1 MDKLNAIHLF
11 CRVIETQSF
20 TQAAQQTKMSLAM
33 ASKLVAQ
40 LEQHLNVRLLH
51 RTTRKITPTE
61 AGLLFYQRCLPI
73 LNDLQE
79 AESSVADISSNLQ
92 GKLSISLPMDF
103 GSRFIAP
110 YLHRFHQTYPHIQLH
125 LDFTDRRVDVV
136 AEGYDLVLR
145 IGKLEDS
152 SIVAK
157 RLAQTHHLLV
167 ASPNYLAKYGTP
179 ENLNDLEQHH
189 CLIYENQLSWQFQ
202 YEHQVVRFKP
212 RGNIYS
218 NNGYTLVQMAKSGL
232 GIINIPKFLVN
243 DELVSGEL
251 VHILPDFHQA
261 PLDINVLYPHRRY
274 LSPKVRAAMA
284 FFAELMQEQKRFC
297 KVYDITQP

>member
-1 MDKLNAIHLF
+1 MDKLNAITLF

-20 TQAAQQTKMSLAM
+20 TQAAQQEQISLAM

-40 LEQHLNVRLLH
+40 LEEHLNVRLLH

-61 AGLLFYQRCLPI
+61 SGLLFYQRCLPI
-73 LNDLQE
+73 LNDLKE
-79 AESSVADISSNLQ
+79 AEASVTDITSNLH
-92 GKLSISLPMDF
+92 GKLSISVPMDF

-110 YLHRFHQTYPHIQLH
+110 HLHRFSQTYPHIQLN

-157 RLAQTHHLLV
+157 RIAQTQNLLV
-167 ASPNYLAKYGTP
+167 ASANYLAKYGMP
-179 ENLNDLEQHH
+179 QYLDELAHH
-189 CLIYENQLSWQFQ
+189 QCLIYESHPIWQFHKENQ
-202 YEHQVVRFKP
+202 IVKFRPK
-212 RGNIYS
+212 GNVYS
-218 NNGYTLVQMAKSGL
+218 NNGYALVQMAKSNL
-232 GIINIPKFLVN
+232 GIINIPKFLIK
-243 DELVSGEL
+243 DELDAGEL
-251 VHILPDFHQA
+251 IPILTDLAQT

-274 LSPKVRAAMA
+274 LSPKVRVAIE
-284 FFAELMQEQKRFC
+284 FFAELMKEQCVFC
-297 KVYDITQP
+297 KVYEV